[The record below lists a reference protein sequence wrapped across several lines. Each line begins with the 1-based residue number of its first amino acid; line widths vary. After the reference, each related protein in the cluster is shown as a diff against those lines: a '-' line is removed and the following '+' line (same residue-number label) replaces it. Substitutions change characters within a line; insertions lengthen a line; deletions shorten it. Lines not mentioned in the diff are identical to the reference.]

1 MSRTDT
7 LFSQISSETDTFLA
21 LAASALPPIP
31 GARLER
37 RAAEEPQDPEC
48 RMLPA

>member
-1 MSRTDT
+1 MSMTDS
-7 LFSQISSETDTFLA
+7 LASQIVSEADTFLA

-37 RAAEEPQDPEC
+37 RGAEEPQDSEC
-48 RMLPA
+48 RMLSV

>member
-1 MSRTDT
+1 MSRTNA
-7 LFSQISSETDTFLA
+7 LSSQIASETDTFLA

-37 RAAEEPQDPEC
+37 RGAEEPQDSEC
-48 RMLPA
+48 RMLSV